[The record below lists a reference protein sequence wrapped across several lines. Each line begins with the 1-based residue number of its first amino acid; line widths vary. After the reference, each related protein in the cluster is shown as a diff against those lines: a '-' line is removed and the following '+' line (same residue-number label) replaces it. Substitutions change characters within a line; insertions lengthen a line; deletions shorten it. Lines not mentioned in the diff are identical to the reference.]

1 MKVSSGRRI
10 GCGSRSNAGLLKKD
24 MFRIENMRAGSREKG
39 NFMTVNVLP
48 VLLKLALVLNAN
60 FSIKPFHANF

>member
-1 MKVSSGRRI
+1 
-10 GCGSRSNAGLLKKD
+10 